1 MKWFF
6 AVNRA
11 SPGFP
16 LYAELIAVAVRSARA
31 HAPKL
36 EPHLL
41 YDGPDDPLL
50 DELGASGVVVHRLRS
65 FLFDALKEVAERT
78 GRPQAVQIGAG
89 AFLRLEIPALADRM
103 KWADAFVLYTDCD
116 VLFVADPLPEL
127 RNRAPGCF
135 AVAPERAGDFLNM
148 NSGVMLMN
156 LPGLRS
162 RDDAFRAHARKHL
175 EHFTH
180 LTWDQEAYRTFY
192 STRLLSG
199 LEWDRRILR
208 FTRQLRRK
216 RWGDL
221 PLALNWRPYWGPN
234 PAASIVH
241 FHGLK
246 PQQSHM
252 IDGPHAEAALQ
263 PLRHLATPHYYELCE
278 QWRRVLTAR
287 GVT

>member
-16 LYAELIAVAVRSARA
+16 LYAELIAVAVRSARR
-31 HAPKL
+31 HAPAL

-50 DELGASGVVVHRLRS
+50 DRLTTAGVTLHRVRS
-65 FLFDALKEVAERT
+65 FLFDELKEIAEQT
-78 GRPQAVQIGAG
+78 DRPLALQIGAG
-89 AFLRLEIPALADRM
+89 AFLRLEIPSLAERSNWPDEV
-103 KWADAFVLYTDCD
+103 VLYTDCD
-116 VLFVADPLPEL
+116 VMVVGDPLPEL
-127 RNRAPGCF
+127 QSRTPEYF
-135 AVAPERAGDFLNM
+135 AVAPERAGDPLNM

-162 RDDAFRAHARKHL
+162 QDESFRAHARQHL

-192 STRLLSG
+192 STRLLPN
-199 LEWDRRILR
+199 LEWDRRIGR
-208 FTRQLRRK
+208 FSRPLRRK

-252 IDGPHAEAALQ
+252 IDGPQAEAALQ

-278 QWRRVLTAR
+278 QWRELLAQA
-287 GVT
+287 

>member
-16 LYAELIAVAVRSARA
+16 LFAELIAVAVRSARQ
-31 HAPKL
+31 HAPAL
-36 EPHLL
+36 DPHLI

-50 DELGASGVVVHRLRS
+50 ERLRSAGVVVHRLRS
-65 FLFDALKEVAERT
+65 FLFDALTEIAERT
-78 GRPQAVQIGAG
+78 DCPQALQIGAG
-89 AFLRLEIPALADRM
+89 AFLRLEIPALAAREG
-103 KWADAFVLYTDCD
+103 WADEFVLYTDCD
-116 VLFVADPLPEL
+116 VMFLADPLPEL
-127 RNRAPGCF
+127 RGSTPEFF
-135 AVAPERAGDFLNM
+135 AVAPERAGDPLNM
-148 NSGVMLMN
+148 NSGVMLMH
-156 LPGLRS
+156 LPGLRT

-192 STRLLSG
+192 STRLLPG
-199 LEWDRRILR
+199 LEVDRRILR
-208 FTRQLRRK
+208 YTRPLRRK

-221 PLALNWRPYWGPN
+221 PLTLNWRPYWGPN
-234 PAASIVH
+234 PQASIIH

-252 IDGPHAEAALQ
+252 IDGPQAESALR
-263 PLRHLATPHYYELCE
+263 PLRHLATPHYFELSE
-278 QWRRVLTAR
+278 QWRRILAD
-287 GVT
+287 VTL